1 MAGYVVVELTYEEWR
16 AARDEAERRHN
27 FDRAMN
33 YKGRN
38 GGPTKGKEAFRACY
52 LGTLGE
58 MVAAS
63 YLGLKEYLY
72 LDKVPKRGSCDL
84 PGIDV
89 KTRSRHNARLI
100 IQGDEHPDKIY
111 LAVSIENS
119 ESRIHG
125 WIRGEDGMKDYFWDD
140 PVGGRAA
147 YFVPLSV
154 LRPLSELSGVLKPYL
169 EKRVA

>member
-1 MAGYVVVELTYEEWR
+1 MADYVVVELTYDEWR

-27 FDRAMN
+27 FDRAKK

-38 GGPTKGKEAFRACY
+38 GGPTEGKIAFKAGY
-52 LGTLGE
+52 IGTLGE
-58 MVAAS
+58 MVVAS
-63 YLGLKEYLY
+63 YLGLKDYLY

-89 KTRSRHNARLI
+89 KTRSKHGARLI

-111 LAVSIENS
+111 VAASIES
-119 ESRIHG
+119 GECRIYG
-125 WIRGEDGMKDYFWDD
+125 WISGKDGMKAYYWDD

-147 YFVPLSV
+147 YFVPMRSLN
-154 LRPLSELSGVLKPYL
+154 PISGLPAAMKPYL
-169 EKRVA
+169 EKVA